1 MANDTRRILI
11 VDDEESVINSL
22 KTLLSLEI
30 PQHEVLVFTSP
41 KLALDAI
48 SRKSIDLAISDY
60 VMPEMDG
67 VTATQRIRELPG
79 EAGQVPIIAL
89 TANAM
94 KGDREKYL
102 AAGMTDYVS
111 KPINPQSLFAA
122 IARATGQEAAEVPDA
137 ESFVPAAKSD
147 PAKTD
152 ADLNDLMGELDV
164 LVGDI

>member
-67 VTATQRIRELPG
+67 VTFLGEVRRLYPAIQLIILTGYGDKKSAIRSINEVSLYQYLEKPWDN
-79 EAGQVPIIAL
+79 EDLLQVIE
-89 TANAM
+89 N
-94 KGDREKYL
+94 G
-102 AAGMTDYVS
+102 
-111 KPINPQSLFAA
+111 
-122 IARATGQEAAEVPDA
+122 
-137 ESFVPAAKSD
+137 
-147 PAKTD
+147 
-152 ADLNDLMGELDV
+152 LNDRMLIYRLQERVQELEARIGS
-164 LVGDI
+164 LGQQLEQLKQQA